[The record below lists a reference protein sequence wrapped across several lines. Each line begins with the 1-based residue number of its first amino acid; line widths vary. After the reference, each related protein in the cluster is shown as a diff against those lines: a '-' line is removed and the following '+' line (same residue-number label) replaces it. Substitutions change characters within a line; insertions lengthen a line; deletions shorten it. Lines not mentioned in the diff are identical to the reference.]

1 MGIRKIFKKL
11 LHGSSADDASKAKPA
26 AKKPATKS
34 TVTPQKS
41 KTVEEKKETSDSPGK
56 IPPAVSNKPDL
67 SAKTPEALC
76 GIDPKKMKPEEIRL
90 KLAELYRRHNHA
102 AGSLSAELREEAET
116 MLDAVV
122 ACREKY
128 IDGKK

>member
-1 MGIRKIFKKL
+1 MGIRKIFKKF
-11 LHGSSADDASKAKPA
+11 LHGSSAAEDSKAKPA
-26 AKKPATKS
+26 VKKPATKS
-34 TVTPQKS
+34 TATPKKS
-41 KTVEEKKETSDSPGK
+41 RPVEGKKETPDADHG

-76 GIDPKKMKPEEIRL
+76 GIDPKKMKTEEIRL

-102 AGSLSAELREEAET
+102 AGSLNAELREEAET